1 MPRTKQTSRKSTG
14 GTVPLAAFTINN
26 PSNADSEGAD
36 DNEGAT
42 VGSVDDNTVVAIGP
56 ADNNIVSSDDEVR
69 SVNNHAANDDHEVR
83 VSMRVLFC

>member
-14 GTVPLAAFTINN
+14 GTVPRAAFAINN
-26 PSNADSEGAD
+26 PSNADCEGAD

-42 VGSVDDNTVVAIGP
+42 IGSVDDHAVVAIGP
-56 ADNNIVSSDDEVR
+56 ADDNIVSSDEVR